1 MLELLLGLAMGG
13 GEGRWGLHFRIIAQ
27 FSNKFCPSAEI
38 PHEPP
43 SVRQGHPQYRE
54 IVGVGGRN
62 YSGTHDA
69 DRDMELYST
78 GDICNIA

>member
-13 GEGRWGLHFRIIAQ
+13 GGWGLHCRIIAQ

-43 SVRQGHPQYRE
+43 SVQQGHPQYRE
-54 IVGVGGRN
+54 IVGVRGRN
-62 YSGTHDA
+62 YSGTRHA
-69 DRDMELYST
+69 VRDMELYST